1 MSGFSILE
9 KNEIEPVIYSC
20 MNNENVCPVC
30 QNEKNIKN
38 KYCSAKCRNIIIN
51 QNKDYNKQSDK
62 TQKTKKKNFLIKNGE
77 LKDFK
82 VICHK
87 CSNELTTSE
96 YEFRF
101 PIKEKYYCSRS
112 CANSRE
118 NREYAKTADFR
129 NKISSIVKEFWTRP
143 EYVEKV
149 INQQSNRR
157 YTSVGEVLIREYF
170 KNKYTEDEWVH
181 GGALK
186 YKGSSLIRDLYSN
199 KLKVCV
205 EYDGV
210 WHFKDINGQLE
221 EKKRKDSLLEEW
233 CLDNN
238 FRLIRIKEEVFYSNK
253 ELYLKYIEDL
263 IYGNSAQ
270 IVKIYDFLKIEKL

>member
-1 MSGFSILE
+1 MNYEIKQHGKFKFLE
-9 KNEIEPVIYSC
+9 EGKGEPLMLLHGLFGALS
-20 MNNENVCPVC
+20 
-30 QNEKNIKN
+30 
-38 KYCSAKCRNIIIN
+38 
-51 QNKDYNKQSDK
+51 
-62 TQKTKKKNFLIKNGE
+62 NFEYLI
-77 LKDFK
+77 
-82 VICHK
+82 
-87 CSNELTTSE
+87 
-96 YEFRF
+96 
-101 PIKEKYYCSRS
+101 
-112 CANSRE
+112 
-118 NREYAKTADFR
+118 
-129 NKISSIVKEFWTRP
+129 
-143 EYVEKV
+143 
-149 INQQSNRR
+149 
-157 YTSVGEVLIREYF
+157 EYF